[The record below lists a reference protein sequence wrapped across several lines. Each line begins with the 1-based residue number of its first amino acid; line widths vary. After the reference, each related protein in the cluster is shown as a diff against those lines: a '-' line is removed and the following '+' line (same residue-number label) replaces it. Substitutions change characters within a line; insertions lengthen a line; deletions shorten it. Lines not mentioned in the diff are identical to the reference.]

1 MVVCTATSDGLKR
14 SGNRIIRPAN
24 RDERYN
30 LVACSRVDTSY
41 DVSQKSMAY
50 YVASRSVKRII
61 IEHYSVSTRATDS
74 QS

>member
-14 SGNRIIRPAN
+14 SGNRIIRPAD

-50 YVASRSVKRII
+50 YVASRSVVI
-61 IEHYSVSTRATDS
+61 IEHYGVSTRATDS